1 MITFLVVVAAVL
13 ILMARRRAR
22 HSTTRSGKSGSRAAS
37 KAASLAVVAAI
48 VGMQALIG
56 SPAMAQPET
65 DTSCAPF
72 PERPGTGMAGAID
85 PPQGN
90 GLRGEPD
97 NPVPYTDEKFPNSPY
112 RDYGYAG
119 MVWHTYDP
127 NCQQPLSISNPS
139 TTIDTWA
146 GNQLFNIGKNIVA
159 ATNSLHYTLFEGG
172 VLGGLNEQIG
182 DAANAVFDNVYM
194 QLFSLF
200 MIILAV
206 LMFRHI
212 WRGDLAT
219 VSRRTLF
226 ALGGMWLAA
235 STLVLVN
242 NYDAVDGLIVET
254 TTGIQSGFE
263 DPNRD
268 DVQQH
273 VLPNELHTRV
283 VYENWLRG
291 EFGKPDDPAAL
302 EYGRPLLAAQAWTRE
317 DLVAGRD
324 GSDEAE
330 NAKRAEFQRIY
341 NELGSAQGYF
351 SGTEGS
357 RTGSGFLA
365 FFQSLVY
372 SFFQFMA
379 KLAVLLAQLLLR
391 IFTLAAPII
400 GLVALIHHDILRK
413 VGRAVGAVVLNV
425 LILAVL
431 AGIHFK
437 FLQMIFNPDVNLTM
451 LTQMLLAGIVT
462 LVFLIVGRPMRRM
475 WQMVELSVGVAGA
488 SMPTPGG
495 IFSRFRRGKGKDAE
509 RGPQDEFWDQL
520 RDEELAGDTV
530 ATSGGRLRRPRPE
543 ATGPVMATAER
554 LDLRREVA
562 ESARAAGFALPG
574 ARGGDM
580 DAAVIAGGPPGRRGP
595 TGALP
600 EASSRVVDT
609 APVSDRGYDR
619 SWEYGE
625 DAVVV
630 PSQVTSRRGEAAGR
644 FEGSTFA
651 ARQEPPPG
659 PPPPRP
665 ADVEMVAG
673 RPVHVVYRP
682 SRGLEVREPAPRRV
696 PRQMPLRDGPRDTD
710 AVVR

>member
-1 MITFLVVVAAVL
+1 MITFLVVVTAVL
-13 ILMARRRAR
+13 IIARRRR
-22 HSTTRSGKSGSRAAS
+22 SRSTARSGKFAS
-37 KAASLAVVAAI
+37 VLVVAAI
-48 VGMQALIG
+48 VGGQALLG

-90 GLRGEPD
+90 GLRGEPE
-97 NPVPYTDEKFPNSPY
+97 NPVPYTSEEYPNSPY

-119 MVWHTYDP
+119 MVWHVYDP
-127 NCQQPLSISNPS
+127 NCQQALSVTNPS

-146 GNQLFNIGKNIVA
+146 GNQLFNIGKNVVA
-159 ATNSLHYTLFEGG
+159 ATNSLHYTLHEGG
-172 VLGGLNEQIG
+172 VLGGLNQQIS

-206 LMFRHI
+206 LMFRQI
-212 WRGDLAT
+212 WRGDFAT
-219 VSRRTLF
+219 VSRRALF

-235 STLVLVN
+235 STLVLVS
-242 NYDAVDGLIVET
+242 NYDAIDKLIVDT
-254 TTGIQSGFE
+254 TTGIQAGFE

-302 EYGRPLLAAQAWTRE
+302 EYGRPLLEAQAWTRD

-324 GSDEAE
+324 ASDEQEA
-330 NAKRAEFQRIY
+330 AKRAEYQRIY

-351 SGTEGS
+351 TGAEGS

-391 IFTLAAPII
+391 IFTLAAPVI

-437 FLQMIFNPDVNLTM
+437 FLQMIFSPDVNLSM

-462 LVFLIVGRPMRRM
+462 LVFLLVGRPMKRM
-475 WQMVELSVGVAGA
+475 WQMVELSVGAVGA
-488 SMPTPGG
+488 SVPTPGG
-495 IFSRFRRGKGKDAE
+495 LFSRFRRRKDQTAE

-520 RDEELAGDTV
+520 RDDELAGETV
-530 ATSGGRLRRPRPE
+530 ATSGTRMRRPRPE
-543 ATGPVMATAER
+543 ATGPVQATAER
-554 LDLRREVA
+554 MDTRRPAVT
-562 ESARAAGFALPG
+562 AGGLALPA
-574 ARGGDM
+574 ARGGPDP
-580 DAAVIAGGPPGRRGP
+580 DQALIGTRPPGRDGP
-595 TGALP
+595 AGALP
-600 EASSRVVDT
+600 SRTSSRLADT
-609 APVSDRGYDR
+609 APVADRGWDR

-630 PSQVTSRRGEAAGR
+630 PSQVPNRRGEASGR
-644 FEGSTFA
+644 YEGVPAPA
-651 ARQEPPPG
+651 AAPRPT
-659 PPPPRP
+659 PRP

-682 SRGLEVREPAPRRV
+682 SRGLEVREPAARRV
-696 PRQMPLRDGPRDTD
+696 PRQMPLRDGPRETDT
-710 AVVR
+710 VVR

>member
-1 MITFLVVVAAVL
+1 MITFLVVVAVVL
-13 ILMARRRAR
+13 IVTARRRAR
-22 HSTTRSGKSGSRAAS
+22 RSPSSTARSGRL
-37 KAASLAVVAAI
+37 ASLVVVAAI
-48 VGMQALIG
+48 MGVQAMIG
-56 SPAMAQPET
+56 SPAMAQPT
-65 DTSCAPF
+65 PDTSCAPF
-72 PERPGTGMAGAID
+72 PERPGAGMAGAID

-90 GLRGEPD
+90 GLRGEPE
-97 NPVPYTDEKFPNSPY
+97 NPVPYTDETFPNSPY

-119 MVWHTYDP
+119 MIWHVYDP
-127 NCQQPLSISNPS
+127 NCNQPLSLSNPS
-139 TTIDTWA
+139 TTIDTWV
-146 GNQLFNIGKNIVA
+146 GNELFNLGKNIVA
-159 ATNSLHYTLFEGG
+159 ATNSLHYTLYEGG
-172 VLGGLNEQIG
+172 VLGGLNQQIS
-182 DAANAVFDNVYM
+182 DAANSVFDNVYM

-219 VSRRTLF
+219 VSKRSLF

-242 NYDAVDGLIVET
+242 NYDAVDRLIVET

-263 DPNRD
+263 DPDRD
-268 DVQQH
+268 DVQRH

-291 EFGKPDDPAAL
+291 TFGRPDDPKA
-302 EYGRPLLAAQAWTRE
+302 EEFGRPLLAAQAWTRD
-317 DLVAGRD
+317 DLVSGAD
-324 GSDEAE
+324 ASDETEA
-330 NAKRAEFQRIY
+330 AKRAEFQRIY
-341 NELGSAQGYF
+341 NEMGSAQGYLT
-351 SGTEGS
+351 GAEGS

-391 IFTLAAPII
+391 IFTLAAPVI

-431 AGIHFK
+431 AGIHFR
-437 FLQMIFNPDVNLTM
+437 FLQMIFSPDVDLTM

-462 LVFLIVGRPMRRM
+462 LVFLMVGRPIKRM
-475 WQMVELSVGVAGA
+475 WQMVELSVGAAGA

-495 IFSRFRRGKGKDAE
+495 IFSRFRRGKGKEAQ

-530 ATSGGRLRRPRPE
+530 ATTGGRLRRPRPE
-543 ATGPVMATAER
+543 AANPVQATAER
-554 LDLRREVA
+554 LDTRRGLGGPA
-562 ESARAAGFALPG
+562 TAGGLALPA
-574 ARGGDM
+574 ARGPEIDNVLLGTGPGGR
-580 DAAVIAGGPPGRRGP
+580 GGPAGAIPGGR
-595 TGALP
+595 
-600 EASSRVVDT
+600 SRMVDT
-609 APVSDRGYDR
+609 APASDRGWDR
-619 SWEYGE
+619 GWEFGD

-630 PSQVTSRRGEAAGR
+630 PSRVSSGYRGEAQNR
-644 FEGSTFA
+644 FEGGGDTPA
-651 ARQEPPPG
+651 VPRQA
-659 PPPPRP
+659 PRP

-682 SRGLEVREPAPRRV
+682 SRGLEVREPAPRRA
-696 PRQMPLRDGPRDTD
+696 PRPMPLRDWPRETD
-710 AVVR
+710 AAVR

>member
-13 ILMARRRAR
+13 IVIARRRGKS
-22 HSTTRSGKSGSRAAS
+22 STHRSGKV
-37 KAASLAVVAAI
+37 ASLAVVIAI
-48 VGMQALIG
+48 VCGWTLIG
-56 SPAMAQPET
+56 SPAMAQEP

-72 PERPGTGMAGAID
+72 PERPGAGMAGAID

-90 GLRGEPD
+90 GLRFEPD

-119 MVWHTYDP
+119 MVWHEYDP
-127 NCQQPLSISNPS
+127 NCQQPLSLSNPS
-139 TTIDTWA
+139 TTIDTWV

-159 ATNSLHYTLFEGG
+159 ATNSLHYTLSEGG
-172 VLGGLNEQIG
+172 VLGGLNQQIG

-206 LMFRHI
+206 LMFRQI

-219 VSRRTLF
+219 VSRRGLW

-242 NYDAVDGLIVET
+242 NYDAVDKLIVDT

-291 EFGKPDDPAAL
+291 EFGQPDDPDAT
-302 EYGRPLLAAQAWTRE
+302 EFGRQLLAAQAWTR
-317 DLVAGRD
+317 DDMVAGND
-324 GSDEAE
+324 SSDEAE
-330 NAKRAEFQRIY
+330 AAKRAEYQRIY
-341 NELGSAQGYF
+341 NELGASQGYF
-351 SGTEGS
+351 TGTEGS
-357 RTGSGFLA
+357 RTGAGFLA

-391 IFTLAAPII
+391 IFTLAAPVI
-400 GLVALIHHDILRK
+400 GLVALLHHDILRK

-437 FLQMIFNPDVNLTM
+437 FLQMIFSPDVGLTM

-462 LVFLIVGRPMRRM
+462 LVFMIVGRPMKRM

-495 IFSRFRRGKGKDAE
+495 IFSRFRRRKGQQNQ

-520 RDEELAGDTV
+520 RDEELAGDTLT
-530 ATSGGRLRRPRPE
+530 TSGRIGRPRPE
-543 ATGPVMATAER
+543 AAGPIMATAQR
-554 LDLRREVA
+554 LD
-562 ESARAAGFALPG
+562 
-574 ARGGDM
+574 
-580 DAAVIAGGPPGRRGP
+580 GRRGVE
-595 TGALP
+595 GSRGGRALP
-600 EASSRVVDT
+600 AARGDVDATLASGPYGRGGPAAIGGRASRVVDT
-609 APVSDRGYDR
+609 ATVTDRGWDR
-619 SWEYGE
+619 GWEYGE

-630 PSQVTSRRGEAAGR
+630 PSQVGSRRSEGR
-644 FEGSTFA
+644 YESVPVTPP
-651 ARQEPPPG
+651 RQQ
-659 PPPPRP
+659 PRP

-682 SRGLEVREPAPRRV
+682 SRGLEVREPAPRRA
-696 PRQMPLRDGPRDTD
+696 PRPMPLRDGPRDTD

>member
-1 MITFLVVVAAVL
+1 MITFLVVAAAVL
-13 ILMARRRAR
+13 IVIARRRAR
-22 HSTTRSGKSGSRAAS
+22 RSTTRSGKV
-37 KAASLAVVAAI
+37 ASLSVVVAI
-48 VGMQALIG
+48 VGMYTLIG
-56 SPAMAQPET
+56 SPAMAQQS
-65 DTSCAPF
+65 DVSCVPF
-72 PERPGTGMAGAID
+72 PERPGAGMAGAID

-90 GLRGEPD
+90 GLRFEPD
-97 NPVPYTDEKFPNSPY
+97 NPVPYTSEKFPNSPY
-112 RDYGYAG
+112 RDFSYGG
-119 MVWHTYDP
+119 LVWHEFDP
-127 NCQQPLSISNPS
+127 NCQQPLSLGNPS

-159 ATNSLHYTLFEGG
+159 ATNSLHYTLYEGG
-172 VLGGLNEQIG
+172 VLGGLNDQIG

-206 LMFRHI
+206 MMFRQI

-219 VSRRTLF
+219 VSRRALF

-242 NYDAVDGLIVET
+242 NYDAVDRLIVET

-263 DPNRD
+263 DPDRD

-291 EFGKPDDPAAL
+291 EFGQPDDPKAL
-302 EYGRPLLAAQAWTRE
+302 EFGRPLLAAQAWTRDE
-317 DLVAGRD
+317 LVAGKD
-324 GSDEAE
+324 ADDAAEA
-330 NAKRAEFQRIY
+330 AKRAEYQRIY
-341 NELGSAQGYF
+341 NELGSLQGYF
-351 SGTEGS
+351 TGSEGS

-365 FFQSLVY
+365 LFQSLVY

-391 IFTLAAPII
+391 IFTLAAPVI
-400 GLVALIHHDILRK
+400 GLVALLHHDILRK

-462 LVFLIVGRPMRRM
+462 LVFLLVGRPMRRM
-475 WQMVELSVGVAGA
+475 WQMVELSVGVTGA

-495 IFSRFRRGKGKDAE
+495 IFSRFRKGKGRQAE

-530 ATSGGRLRRPRPE
+530 ATTGGRLRRPRPE
-543 ATGPVMATAER
+543 ATGPIVATAER
-554 LDLRREVA
+554 LDTRRA
-562 ESARAAGFALPG
+562 MPDGTRSGLGLPSAR
-574 ARGGDM
+574 RGELDPTLV
-580 DAAVIAGGPPGRRGP
+580 ATGPPGRDGP
-595 TGALP
+595 AGAI
-600 EASSRVVDT
+600 AGRTSRIVDT
-609 APVSDRGYDR
+609 VPVSDRGWDR
-619 SWEYGE
+619 SLEYGD

-630 PSQVTSRRGEAAGR
+630 PSQVTGRRGEALGR
-644 FEGSTFA
+644 YENA
-651 ARQEPPPG
+651 PVAPRQQ
-659 PPPPRP
+659 PRP

-682 SRGLEVREPAPRRV
+682 SRGLEVREPAPRRA
-696 PRQMPLRDGPRDTD
+696 PRPMPLRDGPRETD
-710 AVVR
+710 AAVR

>member
-13 ILMARRRAR
+13 IVIARRRGKS
-22 HSTTRSGKSGSRAAS
+22 STHRSGKV
-37 KAASLAVVAAI
+37 ASLAVVIAI
-48 VGMQALIG
+48 VCGYTLIG
-56 SPAMAQPET
+56 SPAMAQEP
-65 DTSCAPF
+65 DTSCSPF
-72 PERPGTGMAGAID
+72 PERPGAGMAGAID

-90 GLRGEPD
+90 GLRFEPD
-97 NPVPYTDEKFPNSPY
+97 TPVPYTDEKFPNSPY

-119 MVWHTYDP
+119 MVWHEYDP
-127 NCQQPLSISNPS
+127 NCQQPLSLANPS
-139 TTIDTWA
+139 TTIDTWM
-146 GNQLFNIGKNIVA
+146 GNQLFSIGKNIVA
-159 ATNSLHYTLFEGG
+159 ATNSLHYTLHEGG
-172 VLGGLNEQIG
+172 VLGGLNQQISA
-182 DAANAVFDNVYM
+182 AANAVFDNVYM

-200 MIILAV
+200 MIILAI
-206 LMFRHI
+206 LMFRQI

-219 VSRRTLF
+219 VSRRSLF

-242 NYDAVDGLIVET
+242 NYDAVDKLIVDT

-273 VLPNELHTRV
+273 VLPNELHSRV

-291 EFGKPDDPAAL
+291 EFSDPNDPEAV
-302 EYGRPLLAAQAWTRE
+302 EFGRQLLAAQAWTRD
-317 DLVAGRD
+317 DLVAGTD

-330 NAKRAEFQRIY
+330 AAKRAEYQRIY
-341 NELGSAQGYF
+341 NELGSSQGYF
-351 SGTEGS
+351 TGSEGS

-391 IFTLAAPII
+391 IFTLAAPVI
-400 GLVALIHHDILRK
+400 GLVALLHHDILRK

-437 FLQMIFNPDVNLTM
+437 FLQMIFSPDVGLTM

-462 LVFLIVGRPMRRM
+462 LVFMIVGRPIKRM
-475 WQMVELSVGVAGA
+475 WQMVELSVGVTGA
-488 SMPTPGG
+488 SMPSPGG
-495 IFSRFRRGKGKDAE
+495 IFSRFRRRKGQQAE
-509 RGPQDEFWDQL
+509 RGPQDQFWDQL
-520 RDEELAGDTV
+520 RDEELAGDTL
-530 ATSGGRLRRPRPE
+530 APSNRIGRPRPE
-543 ATGPVMATAER
+543 AAGPIMATAER
-554 LDLRREVA
+554 LDTRRGVDP
-562 ESARAAGFALPG
+562 SRAGGRALPA
-574 ARGGDM
+574 ARGEV
-580 DAAVIAGGPPGRRGP
+580 DATLMSGAYGRGGPNAIGGR
-595 TGALP
+595 A
-600 EASSRVVDT
+600 SRVVDT
-609 APVSDRGYDR
+609 ASVTDRGWDR
-619 SWEYGE
+619 GWEYGE

-630 PSQVTSRRGEAAGR
+630 PSQVGGRRGEAAGR
-644 FEGSTFA
+644 YESVPVTP
-651 ARQEPPPG
+651 RQQ
-659 PPPPRP
+659 PRT

-682 SRGLEVREPAPRRV
+682 SRGLEVREPAPRRA
-696 PRQMPLRDGPRDTD
+696 PRPMPLRDGPRETD